1 MDYVI
6 AAMFGR
12 RALGQ
17 LSSEDYTDWAGEML
31 VLGYDSPSLRILAG
45 LDKFV
50 STFEAEDY
58 FLKSVK
64 ELDLNLPDPDT
75 AVRAYA
81 CEIARRVVDEVIP
94 AQVGVR
100 WLFQIC
106 IATDYAR
113 DF

>member
-6 AAMFGR
+6 AAIFGR

-31 VLGYDSPSLRILAG
+31 VLGYDCPSLRILAG

-58 FLKSVK
+58 FLRSVR
-64 ELDLNLPDPDT
+64 ELDLKLPDPD
-75 AVRAYA
+75 
-81 CEIARRVVDEVIP
+81 IASARTP
-94 AQVGVR
+94 AKSLSEWWTIQSRPKSVSGGCFKSASPR
-100 WLFQIC
+100 ITQ
-106 IATDYAR
+106 ATS
-113 DF
+113 